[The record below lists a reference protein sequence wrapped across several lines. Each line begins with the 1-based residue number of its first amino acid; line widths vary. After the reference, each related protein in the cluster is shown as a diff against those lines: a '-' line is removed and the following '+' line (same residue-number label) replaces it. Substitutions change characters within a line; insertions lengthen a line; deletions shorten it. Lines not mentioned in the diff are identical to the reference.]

1 MIAYIIATAM
11 LLVVVGSIAFRK
23 NSRNRPLFLRFCS
36 IRSMKSRQIRAQILL
51 TYF

>member
-23 NSRNRPLFLRFCS
+23 NPRNSPYSCGF
-36 IRSMKSRQIRAQILL
+36 AQSDR
-51 TYF
+51 